1 MTVIIAILTVIA
13 AYLLGSVNFAVIFSR
28 AFSHSDV
35 RESGSGNA
43 GTTNVLRVNGVLPG
57 LLTFAFDAL
66 KGFAACKLGE
76 IVFSMIVA
84 EQYSS
89 AFADRY
95 AGAYFCAVACMLGHI
110 YPVFFNFRG
119 GKGVA
124 ICVGIFS
131 VCCPIAIIVGLIVF
145 AAVTAISKYVSLGSL
160 VATVVVIVLA
170 TIFRI
175 EGTPAG
181 IQIVCCIVMA
191 SLIYIKHLSN
201 IKRLIAG
208 KENKLGTKAK

>member
-95 AGAYFCAVACMLGHI
+95 AGAYFCAVACMLG
-110 YPVFFNFRG
+110 
-119 GKGVA
+119 KGVA

-145 AAVTAISKYVSLGSL
+145 SAVTAISKYVSLGSL

-175 EGTPAG
+175 EGSPAG

-208 KENKLGTKAK
+208 KEHKLGTKAK